1 VSGSVAYALLALV
14 GTWLPQ
20 PVRDQASW
28 VLLLGATFAAIWYL
42 RPSLPFPSPRTQVA
56 RLGAVYVPV
65 VGGLIF
71 GSALGV
77 GLITVISTPLVLV
90 GAAFTT
96 LLASPLLG
104 AVYGLSFGLGRAL
117 QLVAEFVVPESDHGL
132 RVRRAMVAQ
141 RTYGRGF
148 GLVVSCLLGVWA
160 LLPPA

>member
-1 VSGSVAYALLALV
+1 
-14 GTWLPQ
+14 
-20 PVRDQASW
+20 
-28 VLLLGATFAAIWYL
+28 
-42 RPSLPFPSPRTQVA
+42 
-56 RLGAVYVPV
+56 VPV

-117 QLVAEFVVPESDHGL
+117 QLVAEFVV
-132 RVRRAMVAQ
+132 
-141 RTYGRGF
+141 
-148 GLVVSCLLGVWA
+148 
-160 LLPPA
+160 